1 MALTSWSRCAGDIDR
16 KSAKFLLDLYK
27 QKGQVSWTEFLCPLK
42 IIFWSINLQ
51 YDDIWSWGLW
61 EVIRFRW
68 GHGASQVALVV
79 KNSPNDAEDVRDS
92 GSITALG
99 RSPAGEHGNPLQ
111 YSCLENP
118 TDRGSWCATV
128 YRVAKSWTW
137 LKWLSTHTQLQTI
150 TYRTDA

>member
-111 YSCLENP
+111 YGPYSP
-118 TDRGSWCATV
+118 
-128 YRVAKSWTW
+128 RVAKIRTR
-137 LKWLSTHTQLQTI
+137 LKWFEHALQPCRAT
-150 TYRTDA
+150 RKFVLFCF